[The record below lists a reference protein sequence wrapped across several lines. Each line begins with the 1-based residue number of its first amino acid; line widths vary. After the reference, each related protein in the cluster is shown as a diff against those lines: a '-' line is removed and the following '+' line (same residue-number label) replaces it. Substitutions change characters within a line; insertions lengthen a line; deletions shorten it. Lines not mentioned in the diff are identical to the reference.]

1 MVSKSFIV
9 LGFLA
14 VVFLNSSEVL
24 SKNASGGTDVSSDNF
39 TESAINGDMNLNE
52 SSDTNRKEGSDTDSN
67 QGFDGGSN
75 TDSNQGSNTDSNDG
89 GGSDTENNG
98 VSGRI
103 HFVSVG
109 RDASFR
115 RLTGTD
121 TDGNGGGNNPHHVGK
136 EGRN

>member
-67 QGFDGGSN
+67 QGFDGG
-75 TDSNQGSNTDSNDG
+75 
-89 GGSDTENNG
+89 GSDTENNG